1 MPVWQSAANDGKHLR
16 LWTASEGEAIRPG
29 FSIFPVG
36 SNMQRFFQWLGR
48 GSLEAVSEMGRMM
61 LLLSEACIWLV
72 RRPWRVRLF
81 FKQMEFVGVR
91 SLFVVCLTS
100 LFTGMVLALQTYY
113 AFRMFSAE
121 SLVGATVALSM
132 TRELG
137 PVITALMVTGR
148 AGSAIAAEIGTM
160 RVTEQVDALSVMAIN
175 PVQYLVTPRVVA
187 GLFMLPMLTV
197 VSDLVGV
204 VGGYLIGVK
213 TLGINSGL
221 FMNKIYELVKT
232 EDIME
237 GLYKAAVF
245 GMIMTLVGCYKGFY
259 TSGGAEGVGRA
270 TTESVVLSS
279 VLILSSDYVLTALM
293 M

>member
-1 MPVWQSAANDGKHLR
+1 MKR
-16 LWTASEGEAIRPG
+16 FTA
-29 FSIFPVG
+29 
-36 SNMQRFFQWLGR
+36 WLGAAALGIVR
-48 GSLEAVSEMGRMM
+48 EAGLMAMLFLEACG
-61 LLLSEACIWLV
+61 WLV
-72 RRPWRVRLF
+72 RPPWRVRLF
-81 FKQMEFVGVR
+81 FKHLEFIGVNSLMVVG
-91 SLFVVCLTS
+91 LTS
-100 LFTGMVLALQTYY
+100 LLTGMVLAMQTYY

-175 PVQYLVTPRVVA
+175 PVQYLVSPRVVA
-187 GLFMLPMLTV
+187 GLFMLPMLTI
-197 VSDLVGV
+197 VSDFVGV

-213 TLGINSGL
+213 TLGINAGL
-221 FMNKIYELVKT
+221 FMNKIYELVKV

-245 GMIMTLVGCYKGFY
+245 GMILTLVGCYKGFY